1 MINDNINVSI
11 LVSHVRLL
19 ENENVSKICAS
30 RSLSVEDKL
39 KAIREASISAEKGIR
54 DIKDKHS
61 INVDIK

>member
-1 MINDNINVSI
+1 MGADINVSI

-19 ENENVSKICAS
+19 ENVNVSKICAS

-39 KAIREASISAEKGIR
+39 TAIKKVRISAEKGIR
-54 DIKDKHS
+54 GINDKHS